1 MFENEIFV
9 CFALDFFFRSI
20 LLLTI
25 SVYVL
30 CESQL
35 HVYIMFKKI
44 EVQLKDRVNMSCAN
58 AIEKLNTVFVG

>member
-20 LLLTI
+20 SLLTI